1 MLFLILCGIVVFGS
15 FIFGWMLGGEVDK
28 TRNVWWRWK

>member
-1 MLFLILCGIVVFGS
+1 MLFLILCGVVVIGS
-15 FIFGWMLGGEVDK
+15 LIFGWMLGGEVDK